1 LKKKSGTDWERLAN
15 MTDEEIDYS
24 DIPPLDEEFF
34 KKGKLRMPEKRL
46 ITVPIDADVLE
57 WLRSQAGY
65 ETVINS
71 VLRMYMETECGK
83 GQHPDAA

>member
-1 LKKKSGTDWERLAN
+1 

-46 ITVPIDADVLE
+46 IIVPID
-57 WLRSQAGY
+57 
-65 ETVINS
+65 I
-71 VLRMYMETECGK
+71 
-83 GQHPDAA
+83 